1 MIQKI
6 RKDHLLHFIAGTYT
20 VLATMMFTTDIV
32 VIIAVLAFIAIGK
45 ELIYDKCLG
54 KGTPEV
60 SDVIATV
67 LGGSTTLFLM
77 SIIL

>member
-6 RKDHLLHFIAGTYT
+6 RKDHLLHAMGGNYT
-20 VLATMMFTTDIV
+20 VLATMIFTLDIV

-45 ELIYDKCLG
+45 EIVYDKLLG

-67 LGGSTTLFLM
+67 LGGLATLFLM
-77 SIIL
+77 QIIL